1 MKKIKRREFLLSV
14 FGSCAGWGIVLSVE
28 GRIRKAY
35 PPFTLPSLRP
45 EEKKRPS
52 AGSDLD
58 YQKTCQD
65 ETDVLIRVLGTAQ
78 DGGIPQ
84 LGCYCQ
90 NCLRARKDPR
100 FARLVSSL
108 AILDLKEN
116 KYFLLDATPDIRLQA
131 DDALGRLG
139 TEKQGRKNAPHAVV
153 LTHAHIGHYT
163 GLMFFGYEAMS
174 TQELPVYCSS
184 RLQSFLTQNG
194 PWNQLVNLKNISIRT
209 IFPGKEFLLTPRISL
224 TPLPVPHRDE
234 YSDTVGFRISGTRKS
249 LLYIPDIQSW
259 EAWNRSIVEETG
271 KADISLLDGTFYN
284 QDELPG
290 RNISEIG
297 HPLIQTSLKTL
308 RDVVQRGKKQVFF
321 THLNHSNPALDPEGK
336 ARKEIME
343 AGFDLA
349 SEGME
354 FFI

>member
-1 MKKIKRREFLLSV
+1 MKKIKRREFLYSV
-14 FGSCAGWGIVLSVE
+14 FGGCAGWGIFLSAE
-28 GRIRKAY
+28 GRLRKGH
-35 PPFTLPSLRP
+35 PFSPHPSLIP
-45 EEKKRPS
+45 NEKKSLP
-52 AGSDLD
+52 AEDIPD
-58 YQKTCQD
+58 YEKKHQD
-65 ETDVLIRVLGTAQ
+65 ETSVLIRVLGTAQ

-84 LGCYCQ
+84 LGCYCK

-100 FARLVSSL
+100 FARLISSI
-108 AILDLKEN
+108 AILDLKDR

-139 TEKQGRKNAPHAVV
+139 TEKLGRKNAPHAVV

-174 TQELPVYCSS
+174 AQELPVYCSS
-184 RLQSFLTQNG
+184 RLQSFLNQNG
-194 PWNQLVNLKNISIRT
+194 PWSQLVRLKNISLRT
-209 IFPGKEFLLTPRISL
+209 IFPGKEFLLTSRISL
-224 TPLPVPHRDE
+224 TPLLVPHRDE
-234 YSDTVGFRISGTRKS
+234 YSDTVGFRISGERKS

-259 EAWNRSIVEETG
+259 EAWNRSIVEEAG
-271 KADISLLDGTFYN
+271 KTDISFLDGTFYS

-308 RDVVQRGKKQVFF
+308 RNVVQEEKKQVFF
-321 THLNHSNPALDPEGK
+321 THLNHSNPALDPDGEAG
-336 ARKEIME
+336 KEIRE

>member
-1 MKKIKRREFLLSV
+1 MKKIKRREFLHSV
-14 FGSCAGWGIVLSVE
+14 FGGCAGWGIFLSAE
-28 GRIRKAY
+28 GRSREGH
-35 PPFTLPSLRP
+35 PFSLHPSLRHN
-45 EEKKRPS
+45 EKKSLP
-52 AGSDLD
+52 AGNVPD
-58 YQKTCQD
+58 YEKKQQD
-65 ETDVLIRVLGTAQ
+65 ETSVLIRILGTAQ

-84 LGCYCQ
+84 LGCYCK

-100 FARLVSSL
+100 FARLISSI
-108 AILDLKEN
+108 AILDLKER

-139 TEKQGRKNAPHAVV
+139 DEKQGRKNAPHAIV

-194 PWNQLVNLKNISIRT
+194 PWSQLVSLKNISIRS

-224 TPLPVPHRDE
+224 TPLLVPHRDE
-234 YSDTVGFRISGTRKS
+234 YSDTVGFRISGERKS
-249 LLYIPDIQSW
+249 LLYISDIQSW

-271 KADISLLDGTFYN
+271 KVDISLLDGTFYS

-290 RNISEIG
+290 RKISEIG
-297 HPLIQTSLKTL
+297 HPPIRTSLKTL
-308 RDVVQRGKKQVFF
+308 RNVVQREKKLVFF
-321 THLNHSNPALDPEGK
+321 THLNHSNPALDPEGE
-336 ARKEIME
+336 ARKEIRE

>member
-1 MKKIKRREFLLSV
+1 MKKIRRREFLHSV
-14 FGSCAGWGIVLSVE
+14 FGGCAGWGIALSGE

-35 PPFTLPSLRP
+35 PPFSHPSLRP
-45 EEKKRPS
+45 DEKKRPS
-52 AGSDLD
+52 AGNFIDS
-58 YQKTCQD
+58 QKARQD
-65 ETDVLIRVLGTAQ
+65 ETGVLIRILGTAQ

-90 NCLRARKDPR
+90 NCRQARKDPR
-100 FARLVSSL
+100 FARLISSL
-108 AILDLKEN
+108 ALLDLKEK
-116 KYFLLDATPDIRLQA
+116 KYFLLDATPNICLQA

-163 GLMFFGYEAMS
+163 GLIFFGYEAMS
-174 TQELPVYCSS
+174 SQELPVYCSS

-194 PWNQLVNLKNISIRT
+194 PWNQLVSLKNISIRT

-224 TPLPVPHRDE
+224 TPLLVPHRNE
-234 YSDTVGFRISGTRKS
+234 YSDTVGFRISGERKS

-259 EAWNRSIVEETG
+259 EAWNRSIVEETE
-271 KADISLLDGTFYN
+271 KADISLLDGTFYS

-308 RDVVQRGKKQVFF
+308 RNVIQKGKTQVFF
-321 THLNHSNPALDPEGK
+321 THLNQSNPALDPEGK
-336 ARKEIME
+336 ARKEIRE

-354 FFI
+354 FLI

>member
-1 MKKIKRREFLLSV
+1 MKTIKRREFLRSV
-14 FGSCAGWGIVLSVE
+14 FGGSAGWGVFLFARGHSR
-28 GRIRKAY
+28 GGY
-35 PPFTLPSLRP
+35 PFSPHSSLLPN
-45 EEKKRPS
+45 EKKSLP
-52 AGSDLD
+52 AGGVPGFGKK
-58 YQKTCQD
+58 QQG
-65 ETDVLIRVLGTAQ
+65 ETSVLIKVLGTAQ

-90 NCLRARKDPR
+90 NCLRARKNPR

-108 AILDLKEN
+108 AILDLKER

-131 DDALGRLG
+131 DNALGRLG
-139 TEKQGRKNAPHAVV
+139 GIKQGRKNAPHAVV

-174 TQELPVYCSS
+174 TQELPVYCSP
-184 RLQSFLTQNG
+184 RLQNFLTQNG
-194 PWNQLVNLKNISIRT
+194 PWSQLVSLKNISIRT

-224 TPLPVPHRDE
+224 TPLLVPHRDE
-234 YSDTVGFRISGTRKS
+234 YSDTFGFRISGERKS
-249 LLYIPDIQSW
+249 LLYISDIQSW
-259 EAWNRSIVEETG
+259 EAWDRSIVEETG
-271 KADISLLDGTFYN
+271 KADISLLDGTFYS

-308 RDVVQRGKKQVFF
+308 RNSVQREKKQVFF
-321 THLNHSNPALDPEGK
+321 THLNHSNPALDPEGE
-336 ARKEIME
+336 ARKEIRK

-354 FFI
+354 FFV

>member
-1 MKKIKRREFLLSV
+1 MKKIKRREFLHSV
-14 FGSCAGWGIVLSVE
+14 FGGCAAWGIALSVE
-28 GRIRKAY
+28 GRIRKVN
-35 PPFTLPSLRP
+35 PPFARPFLRP
-45 EEKKRPS
+45 DKKKRPS
-52 AGSDLD
+52 ARSCLSS
-58 YQKTCQD
+58 QKARQD
-65 ETDVLIRVLGTAQ
+65 ETGILIRILGTAQ

-90 NCLRARKDPR
+90 NCLRARKDRR

-108 AILDLKEN
+108 AILDLKEK

-131 DDALGRLG
+131 DVALGRLG
-139 TEKQGRKNAPHAVV
+139 TEKKGRKNAPHAVV

-174 TQELPVYCSS
+174 TQGLPVYCSS

-194 PWNQLVNLKNISIRT
+194 PWSQLVNLKNISIRT
-209 IFPGKEFLLTPRISL
+209 IFPGEEFQLTPRISL
-224 TPLPVPHRDE
+224 TPFRVPHRDE
-234 YSDTVGFRISGTRKS
+234 YSDTVGFKIRGKRKS

-271 KADISLLDGTFYN
+271 KADISLLDGTFYS

-297 HPLIQTSLKTL
+297 HPLIQTSLQTL
-308 RDVVQRGKKQVFF
+308 QNVVRRGKTQVFF

-336 ARKEIME
+336 ARKEIKE
-343 AGFDLA
+343 AGSDLA